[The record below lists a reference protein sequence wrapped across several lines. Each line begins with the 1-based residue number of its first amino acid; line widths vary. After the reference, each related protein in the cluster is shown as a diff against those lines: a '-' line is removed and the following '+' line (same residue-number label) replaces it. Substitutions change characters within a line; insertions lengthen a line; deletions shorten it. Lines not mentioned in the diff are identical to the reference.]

1 MDLRLGDKEM
11 ITPFSFR
18 WVVVAVSAA
27 MLLVLAAACGE
38 TKTIEVPGETVV
50 MEKEVIKTVEVP
62 GQTVTTEVIKE
73 VPGETVLVTT
83 EVIKEV
89 AVPGE
94 TVVVEKEVI
103 KTIAGPE
110 RVVTKEVQAESD
122 RWTRNVFGQLVE
134 NPQYG
139 GSISIGQDSITE
151 NFDPWYGYSVAGPSV
166 NTFELVLQRLGN
178 ANWGFDSTG
187 GGTASRYLH
196 IPIWT
201 GELAKSWE
209 ISSDLNTYTFD
220 IRKNVYWH
228 NKAPMN
234 GRELTASDIEFTFQR
249 NMALGS
255 FAEAEKGPGWWKVGN
270 VPMESVEA
278 TDEFTLVVKTHTP
291 ALDTLDSLV
300 CPNVCLGNLVV
311 PPEVIEE
318 HGDMTNW
325 EHVVGTG
332 PYEITGHVPGSSTT
346 YTKNPN
352 YWNFDPQHPGNRL
365 PYIDEIK
372 YVVMPD
378 KSLMLAA
385 LRTGKV
391 AMGSLYWDLTYPE
404 ITSLVRT
411 NPELTKVDVK
421 GGAGTTP
428 TMRMD
433 KPPYNDKN
441 VRIAMQKAI
450 NLTELNFAYYGG
462 NGDSTPWGYVT
473 SYTNGAQSAY
483 ADWSE
488 DVKWQYEYD
497 PLAAEKLLDD
507 AGYPRD
513 ADGIRFKAGWD
524 VSTAW
529 GHDVDLAQ
537 LVTSYFDKIGVDI
550 TVNSVADSSVMQDRL
565 SAGTHGGMTAGCCRH
580 FNVDPYPS
588 IRYRYY
594 GDPGLYHGVTDSE
607 FNAIMDKIALA
618 TSNEEM
624 NPLIR
629 EMDQHYIKE
638 MWTLA
643 LPLAP
648 QSSIRQPW
656 FKGDHQWGAAIE
668 HLVSILQYMW
678 VDQELK
684 KEMGN

>member
-1 MDLRLGDKEM
+1 
-11 ITPFSFR
+11 
-18 WVVVAVSAA
+18 
-27 MLLVLAAACGE
+27 ACGE

-300 CPNVCLGNLVV
+300 CPNVCLGNLV
-311 PPEVIEE
+311 
-318 HGDMTNW
+318 
-325 EHVVGTG
+325 
-332 PYEITGHVPGSSTT
+332 
-346 YTKNPN
+346 
-352 YWNFDPQHPGNRL
+352 
-365 PYIDEIK
+365 
-372 YVVMPD
+372 
-378 KSLMLAA
+378 
-385 LRTGKV
+385 
-391 AMGSLYWDLTYPE
+391 
-404 ITSLVRT
+404 
-411 NPELTKVDVK
+411 
-421 GGAGTTP
+421 
-428 TMRMD
+428 
-433 KPPYNDKN
+433 
-441 VRIAMQKAI
+441 
-450 NLTELNFAYYGG
+450 
-462 NGDSTPWGYVT
+462 
-473 SYTNGAQSAY
+473 
-483 ADWSE
+483 
-488 DVKWQYEYD
+488 
-497 PLAAEKLLDD
+497 
-507 AGYPRD
+507 
-513 ADGIRFKAGWD
+513 
-524 VSTAW
+524 
-529 GHDVDLAQ
+529 
-537 LVTSYFDKIGVDI
+537 
-550 TVNSVADSSVMQDRL
+550 
-565 SAGTHGGMTAGCCRH
+565 
-580 FNVDPYPS
+580 
-588 IRYRYY
+588 
-594 GDPGLYHGVTDSE
+594 
-607 FNAIMDKIALA
+607 
-618 TSNEEM
+618 
-624 NPLIR
+624 
-629 EMDQHYIKE
+629 
-638 MWTLA
+638 
-643 LPLAP
+643 
-648 QSSIRQPW
+648 
-656 FKGDHQWGAAIE
+656 
-668 HLVSILQYMW
+668 
-678 VDQELK
+678 
-684 KEMGN
+684 